1 MRKNEEITQEIL
13 EAGLLGGLALWGGKQ
28 IAKGIAAGAKAAWG
42 SSAMAGT
49 RGRIDQG
56 KVFNQI
62 MADWKQYSGAQGG
75 IEATPQSILQF
86 MRDYY
91 DIDGAQL
98 MAQIMT
104 DHGMGPKGSEEK
116 AASQQAAQAKQQPE
130 KKGYQHNSNFI
141 NMDDPHL
148 NDPSTSPQSTTQ
160 QRNAERMASMGMNPN
175 SANKRSRKP
184 RKESIDLSQ
193 SFSQIV
199 EGRLAEDSRQET
211 IARAQR
217 AAELRNKVVGEFL
230 VQMAGQIAAK
240 PVVRNKFWNVVKGTN
255 STGTTSVGNG
265 RADSPQSAS
274 SPAAGNTGK
283 TVNMDRVWR
292 GLRSMNVDPNTV
304 AKLKQEI
311 DGKTLKD
318 ALAYVDTMEEKDLA
332 NKLLV
337 CILKSMEQG

>member
-1 MRKNEEITQEIL
+1 MRKNEDITQEIL
-13 EAGLLGGLALWGGKQ
+13 EAGLLGGLALWGGKA
-28 IAKGIAAGAKAAWG
+28 IAKGIASGVKAAWN
-42 SSAMAGT
+42 SDTLSGT
-49 RGRIDQG
+49 RGKIDQG

-62 MADWKQYSGAQGG
+62 MKDWKRYSGSMGG
-75 IEATPQSILQF
+75 AEATPQSVLQF

-104 DHGMGPKGSEEK
+104 DNGIGAKGGEEK
-116 AASQQAAQAKQQPE
+116 AAAQPDAPQAKAKQ
-130 KKGYQHNSNFI
+130 GYVHNSNFI
-141 NMDDPHL
+141 DMNDPHL
-148 NDPSTSPQSTTQ
+148 NDPATSPQSSTQ
-160 QRNAERMASMGMNPN
+160 QRNAERMASMGMKPSTNGK
-175 SANKRSRKP
+175 KRT

-199 EGRLAEDSRQET
+199 EQRLVEDSRQET

-217 AAELRNKVVGEFL
+217 AEELRSRVVGEFL

-240 PVVRNKFWNVVKGTN
+240 PVVRNKFWNVVNGTA
-255 STGTTSVGNG
+255 SAGTTSVGNG
-265 RADSPQSAS
+265 RGDTPQSAS
-274 SPAAGNTGK
+274 APAAGNTGK
-283 TVNMDRVWR
+283 SVNMDRVWR
-292 GLRSMNVDPNTV
+292 GLRSMGVDPRTV
-304 AKLKQEI
+304 SSLKQEI

>member
-13 EAGLLGGLALWGGKQ
+13 EAGLLGGLALWGGKA
-28 IAKGIAAGAKAAWG
+28 IAKGIASGVKAAWN
-42 SSAMAGT
+42 SDSLAGT
-49 RGRIDQG
+49 RGRVDQG

-62 MADWKQYSGAQGG
+62 MKDWKRYSGSMGG
-75 IEATPQSILQF
+75 AEATPQSVLQF

-104 DHGMGPKGSEEK
+104 DHGIGAKAKEEP
-116 AASQQAAQAKQQPE
+116 AAQQAAQQPE
-130 KKGYQHNSNFI
+130 KPKGYVHNSNYI
-141 NMDDPHL
+141 DMNDPHL

-160 QRNAERMASMGMNPN
+160 QRDAQRMASMGMKP
-175 SANKRSRKP
+175 SQKKRTP

-199 EGRLAEDSRQET
+199 EQRLVEDSRQET

-217 AAELRNKVVGEFL
+217 AAEIRSRVVGEFL

-240 PVVRNKFWNVVKGTN
+240 PVVRTKFWNVVNG
-255 STGTTSVGNG
+255 SASVGTTSVGNG
-265 RADSPQSAS
+265 RGDTPQSAS
-274 SPAAGNTGK
+274 TPAAGNTGK

-292 GLRSMNVDPNTV
+292 GLRSMGVDPRTV
-304 AKLKQEI
+304 SNLKQEI

>member
-13 EAGLLGGLALWGGKQ
+13 EAGLLGGLALWGGKA
-28 IAKGIAAGAKAAWG
+28 IAKGIASGVKAAWN
-42 SSAMAGT
+42 SDSLAGT

-56 KVFNQI
+56 KVFQQI
-62 MADWKQYSGAQGG
+62 MKDWKRYSGSMGG
-75 IEATPQSILQF
+75 TEATPQSVLQF

-104 DHGMGPKGSEEK
+104 DHGIGAKGSEEK
-116 AASQQAAQAKQQPE
+116 AAEQPQKAPKQKP
-130 KKGYQHNSNFI
+130 GYVHNSNFI

-160 QRNAERMASMGMNPN
+160 QRNAERMAGMGMKPAQ
-175 SANKRSRKP
+175 STKKRT

-199 EGRLAEDSRQET
+199 EQRLVEDSRQET

-217 AAELRNKVVGEFL
+217 AAEVRNRVVGEFL

-240 PVVRNKFWNVVKGTN
+240 PVVRNKFWSVVNGTT
-255 STGTTSVGNG
+255 SAGTTSVGNG
-265 RADSPQSAS
+265 RGDTPQSAS

-283 TVNMDRVWR
+283 IVNMDRVWR
-292 GLRSMNVDPNTV
+292 GLRSMGVDPNTV
-304 AKLKQEI
+304 SSLKQEI